1 MKPFTL
7 CVLSRLRKSG
17 MSHSLTVESMSA
29 EAIFTPG
36 LLSDLNCIG
45 FFLFHD
51 RAYIKHAFVALLRPV
66 MNAWLKYLSGG
77 SGSLGGWE
85 EGGWWREW
93 GKRWWRV
100 GGKWKGDVGACSE
113 WETGCIS
120 RGRERGIKKGEDKRQ
135 VCCSLAATAYG
146 SWHHSL
152 TKPDDVSSTLISFR
166 LKRNCLK
173 SSLC

>member
-17 MSHSLTVESMSA
+17 TSHSLTVESMSA

-77 SGSLGGWE
+77 SGSLGGRGVDGGSGVRGGGGWE
-85 EGGWWREW
+85 ESGRGTLER
-93 GKRWWRV
+93 
-100 GGKWKGDVGACSE
+100 AQSE
-113 WETGCIS
+113 
-120 RGRERGIKKGEDKRQ
+120 KQ
-135 VCCSLAATAYG
+135 AA
-146 SWHHSL
+146 
-152 TKPDDVSSTLISFR
+152 
-166 LKRNCLK
+166 
-173 SSLC
+173 